1 MITIEHIKKWFKKVY
16 DTFGLSI
23 IIVPILLLF
32 FTCTV
37 SYFYHIDDKNE
48 KQEPTKEMVFW
59 NTNRNIDCVIVE
71 KSLKNKKILLKN
83 YFIKNNE
90 GLNDKNFYIKL
101 DYLDGIKYNIG
112 DTIKL
117 NTSYSKIYEISN
129 LYMMSD
135 DNPVTVLMPEENDD
149 ADSFGKALGILFI
162 LAVGIITIYGGCSV
176 INENIN
182 HNFVNGITGIILKL
196 VIFGIGIL
204 MAFFIK
210 SCE

>member
-71 KSLKNKKILLKN
+71 KSLKNKKNTFKKL
-83 YFIKNNE
+83 
-90 GLNDKNFYIKL
+90 FYK
-101 DYLDGIKYNIG
+101 K
-112 DTIKL
+112 
-117 NTSYSKIYEISN
+117 
-129 LYMMSD
+129 
-135 DNPVTVLMPEENDD
+135 
-149 ADSFGKALGILFI
+149 
-162 LAVGIITIYGGCSV
+162 
-176 INENIN
+176 
-182 HNFVNGITGIILKL
+182 
-196 VIFGIGIL
+196 
-204 MAFFIK
+204 
-210 SCE
+210 